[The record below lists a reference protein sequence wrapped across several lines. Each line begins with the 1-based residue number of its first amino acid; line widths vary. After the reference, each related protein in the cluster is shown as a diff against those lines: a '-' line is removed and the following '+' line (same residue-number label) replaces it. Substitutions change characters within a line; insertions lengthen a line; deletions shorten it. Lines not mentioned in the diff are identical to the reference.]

1 MAKYKVRLDCEVA
14 GRWRTTAEELELSD
28 AAAKHLLPP
37 YGNVIVPVADPAQP
51 STAPSRKAVTKVAD
65 ENG

>member
-14 GRWRTTAEELELSD
+14 GRWRTTTEELELSD

-37 YGNVIVPVADPAQP
+37 YGNVLVPVDDPAK
-51 STAPSRKAVTKVAD
+51 STVTASRKAVAKAAD
-65 ENG
+65 DNG

>member
-14 GRWRTTAEELELSD
+14 GRWRTATEEFELSD

-37 YGNVIVPVADPAQP
+37 YGNVLVPVTGQAKPVAQAARK
-51 STAPSRKAVTKVAD
+51 TVAKAVDTD
-65 ENG
+65 G

>member
-14 GRWRTTAEELELSD
+14 GRWCTTTDELDLTD

-37 YGNVIVPVADPAQP
+37 YGNVLVPVAEAEKAPAP
-51 STAPSRKAVTKVAD
+51 VARKSATKATD